1 MAPWALLAAPSIWV
15 PPDADTA
22 MLEARRA
29 LLESTLQR
37 LQEEVDQCL
46 PAKVFH
52 LPDRKLRDRVS

>member
-52 LPDRKLRDRVS
+52 LPDRVS